1 VEAHR
6 LAPGGVPRD
15 ADTTLHAEYSAGVPQ
30 QQSSDDPAFHMLS
43 AGVPARLDG
52 PTAAA
57 CMPEQRMP
65 QLRMSEL
72 EAVGIRAAVL
82 QSLTLPS
89 NDEELQDM
97 AAPQQTLMRTLFLG
111 KDPTVRICHA
121 GTCNTPGCE
130 SAMLVPPLATP
141 FWNPHYETTEPNPV
155 CCDMAQRICSMKQ
168 PSLGIARSKPE
179 SDKCFCGGLP
189 HRHSLS
195 ICTDYIQPDVW
206 ATSKCASASC
216 IPFFRS
222 SAHT

>member
-1 VEAHR
+1 MPKRCAPQPCRNAAVEAHR

-89 NDEELQDM
+89 CAPADAHAHTLSWQGPHGAHLPCWYLQH
-97 AAPQQTLMRTLFLG
+97 PR
-111 KDPTVRICHA
+111 VRICHA
-121 GTCNTPGCE
+121 GTTTGNTI
-130 SAMLVPPLATP
+130 L
-141 FWNPHYETTEPNPV
+141 EPT
-155 CCDMAQRICSMKQ
+155 
-168 PSLGIARSKPE
+168 L
-179 SDKCFCGGLP
+179 
-189 HRHSLS
+189 
-195 ICTDYIQPDVW
+195 
-206 ATSKCASASC
+206 
-216 IPFFRS
+216 
-222 SAHT
+222 